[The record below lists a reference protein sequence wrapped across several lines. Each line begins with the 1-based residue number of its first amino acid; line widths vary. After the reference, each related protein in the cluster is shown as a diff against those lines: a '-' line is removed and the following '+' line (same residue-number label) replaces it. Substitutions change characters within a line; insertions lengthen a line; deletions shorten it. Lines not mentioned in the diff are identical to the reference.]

1 VIGSQNILKNYLNIS
16 TYILYSYEFFYK
28 EKGLIIGF
36 NQTKKDYF
44 SSCDNKLCK
53 FVFQPSY
60 IEFMKKQADRL
71 RLIRVSKGMSQE
83 NVAKAL
89 DITVGAYSKIER
101 GVTKLSLNRLD
112 DLSKIF
118 DIELNDFIRYL
129 NGESDSLDR
138 KLNIPGAGGQTNF
151 GNQNAPVD
159 SEVALLRKIIN
170 LYDESKEL
178 NTKAVI
184 RNIFEGNN
192 VNVPSF
198 IDVLKESSNTLS
210 SKKLDANQITNYN
223 KGIERIVELL
233 G

>member
-1 VIGSQNILKNYLNIS
+1 
-16 TYILYSYEFFYK
+16 
-28 EKGLIIGF
+28 
-36 NQTKKDYF
+36 
-44 SSCDNKLCK
+44 
-53 FVFQPSY
+53 
-60 IEFMKKQADRL
+60 MKKQADRL

-138 KLNIPGAGGQTNF
+138 KLNIPGAGGQTNY
-151 GNQNAPVD
+151 GGQNVPVD

>member
-1 VIGSQNILKNYLNIS
+1 
-16 TYILYSYEFFYK
+16 
-28 EKGLIIGF
+28 
-36 NQTKKDYF
+36 
-44 SSCDNKLCK
+44 
-53 FVFQPSY
+53 
-60 IEFMKKQADRL
+60 MKKQADRL

-138 KLNIPGAGGQTNF
+138 KLNIPGHGGQSNY
-151 GNQNAPVD
+151 GNQNTPVD

-210 SKKLDANQITNYN
+210 SKKLDANQITNFN